1 MIVNVQ
7 SLIYLLFLHM
17 KEGRKIGSDS
27 G

>member
-7 SLIYLLFLHM
+7 SLIYLLFLHVR
-17 KEGRKIGSDS
+17 EGKKIESES

>member
-7 SLIYLLFLHM
+7 SLIYLLFLHV
-17 KEGRKIGSDS
+17 KEGKKIESDS